1 MNELTA
7 EKTYKSI
14 KEYIKYHFII
24 NQDKR
29 EKILPLERFEFLSPS
44 LQDHCSNQWAHQWA
58 HEAGTLVF

>member
-44 LQDHCSNQWAHQWA
+44 LQDHCSNQ
-58 HEAGTLVF
+58 